1 MVTAIAE
8 RKMGR
13 PKGSGK
19 SGRKDRAVKVDAV
32 VVGWAEMIAKARG
45 ITVAEYLSETL
56 RKPVAKDFA
65 DVMAKM
71 REGQD

>member
-1 MVTAIAE
+1 MAAIAE

-32 VVGWAEMIAKARG
+32 IVGWAEMVAKARG
-45 ITVAEYLSETL
+45 TTLAEYLSETL

-65 DVMAKM
+65 DVMEKM
-71 REGQD
+71 KGGRD